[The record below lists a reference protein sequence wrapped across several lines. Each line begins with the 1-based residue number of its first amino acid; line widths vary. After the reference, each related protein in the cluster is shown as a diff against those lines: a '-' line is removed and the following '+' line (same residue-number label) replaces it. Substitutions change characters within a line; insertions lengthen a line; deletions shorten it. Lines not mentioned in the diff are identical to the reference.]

1 MRQYELTYLISD
13 LVPESDLNKVTGK
26 IGGYI
31 SSLGGKTIKEEI
43 WGRRKLAYPIQ
54 KQDFATY
61 VTIVFELPADKAKE
75 LEHNINLTSK
85 VIRHLMIILKSE
97 ATTLSLTKED
107 IAETKE
113 IEEVVGGEKSFEMIE
128 GETEESRD
136 LMAVRGED
144 EEEKVEETTPEVKE
158 EEIVEVVAE
167 EKPVKKVK
175 AEKAP
180 KGSLRDAKEE
190 KPVQETPLET
200 VEPAKTEKTKKAAK
214 KESNEADRLSMLD
227 KELDDILGD
236 EIK

>member
-31 SSLGGKTIKEEI
+31 SSLDGKTIKEEI
-43 WGRRKLAYPIQ
+43 WGRRKLAYPIK

-61 VTIVFELPADKAKE
+61 VTVIFELPADKAKE

-85 VIRHLMIILKSE
+85 IIRHLMIIQKAE
-97 ATTLSLTKED
+97 AETLSLTRED

-113 IEEVVGGEKSFEMIE
+113 IEEAVGGEKSFEMVE
-128 GETEESRD
+128 GETKESRD
-136 LMAVRGED
+136 LMAVRGEEELKMD
-144 EEEKVEETTPEVKE
+144 HAMPAGRQEQNGPLNEEKETEEEVTPTILKE
-158 EEIVEVVAE
+158 DVEVPTKSVGKKIS
-167 EKPVKKVK
+167 EKVKPAK
-175 AEKAP
+175 AEKA
-180 KGSLRDAKEE
+180 K
-190 KPVQETPLET
+190 KP
-200 VEPAKTEKTKKAAK
+200 AK
-214 KESNEADRLSMLD
+214 KEANEADRLSMLD